1 MSVLSVSD
9 LTAAY
14 GPVPVLNGVSLS
26 LAKGE
31 VLALLGRN
39 GVGKTTLLRTL
50 TGLLPPLGGD
60 VRLDGASIAGLPT
73 HAISRMGV
81 ALVPQGRCIF
91 PRLSVRE
98 NIVAGGRAAKGR
110 SAVPLD
116 EVLARFPVLRGRL
129 NQAGG
134 TLSGG
139 EQQQLAIARALSARP
154 HVMLLDEPSEG
165 IQPNVVHDIGEL
177 IGKLVR
183 ETGLAVLLVEQNIDF
198 ALHIAGR
205 CLVMEKGCIVHEGA
219 PTEFRSDA
227 VLKRYLAI

>member
-1 MSVLSVSD
+1 MLAVSD

-14 GPVPVLNGVSLS
+14 GSVPVLNGVSLS

-50 TGLLPPLGGD
+50 TGLLPALGG
-60 VRLDGASIAGLPT
+60 RIELDGVAIAGLPT

-81 ALVPQGRCIF
+81 ALVPQGRGIF
-91 PRLSVRE
+91 AKLSVRE
-98 NIVAGGRAAKGR
+98 NLVAGGRAAKGR
-110 SAVPLD
+110 GAVPLD
-116 EVLARFPVLRGRL
+116 EILARFPALRDRL
-129 NQAGG
+129 GQAGG

-154 HVMLLDEPSEG
+154 NVVLLDEPSEG

-177 IGKLVR
+177 IGRLVR

-198 ALHIAGR
+198 ALHTASR
-205 CLVMEKGCIVHEGA
+205 CAVMEKGRIVHEGG
-219 PTEFRSDA
+219 PEELRSDA

>member
-1 MSVLSVSD
+1 M
-9 LTAAY
+9 
-14 GPVPVLNGVSLS
+14 PVLNGVSLS

-50 TGLLPPLGGD
+50 TGLLPPLSGQ
-60 VRLDGASIAGLPT
+60 VELDGVAIAGLPT

-81 ALVPQGRCIF
+81 ALVPQGRGIF
-91 PRLSVRE
+91 AKLSVRE
-98 NIVAGGRAAKGR
+98 NLVAGGRAAKGR
-110 SAVPLD
+110 GAVPLD
-116 EVLARFPVLRGRL
+116 EILARFPALRDRL
-129 NQAGG
+129 GQAGG

-154 HVMLLDEPSEG
+154 NVVLLDEPSEG
-165 IQPNVVHDIGEL
+165 IQPNVVHAIAEL
-177 IGKLVR
+177 IGTLVR

-198 ALHIAGR
+198 ALNTASR
-205 CLVMEKGCIVHEGA
+205 CAVMEKGRIVHEGG
-219 PTEFRSDA
+219 PEELRSDA

>member
-1 MSVLSVSD
+1 MLAVSN

-14 GPVPVLNGVSLS
+14 GSVPVLNGVSLS

-50 TGLLPPLGGD
+50 TGLLPPLAGQ
-60 VRLDGASIAGLPT
+60 VELDGVAIAGLPT

-81 ALVPQGRCIF
+81 ALVPQGRGIF
-91 PRLSVRE
+91 AKLSVRE
-98 NIVAGGRAAKGR
+98 NLVAGGRAAKGR
-110 SAVPLD
+110 GAVPLD
-116 EVLARFPVLRGRL
+116 EILARFPALRDRL
-129 NQAGG
+129 AQAGG

-154 HVMLLDEPSEG
+154 NVVLLDEPSEG

-177 IGKLVR
+177 IGRLVR

-198 ALHIAGR
+198 ALHTASR
-205 CLVMEKGCIVHEGA
+205 CAVMEKGRIVHEGG
-219 PTEFRSDA
+219 PEELRSDA